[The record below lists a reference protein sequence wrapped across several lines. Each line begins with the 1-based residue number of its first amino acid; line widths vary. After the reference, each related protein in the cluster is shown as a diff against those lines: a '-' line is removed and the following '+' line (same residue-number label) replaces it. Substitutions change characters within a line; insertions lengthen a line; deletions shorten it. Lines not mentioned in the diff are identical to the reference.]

1 MSHVYSVGQDS
12 STKQLERIACT
23 NEDKELQRLL
33 ENNLDL
39 LPGEQINPE
48 DKLRW
53 LLIKREMPVTNP
65 SSGEIWWSIDFFL
78 VDQFG
83 IPTLVE
89 CKRRNDTRSR
99 REVVGQMLEYA
110 ANGRHYWSAS
120 DMRSHAQN
128 AVGDEA
134 SLSSKLREL
143 TGAETDAEVF
153 FASVEQ
159 NLHTSK
165 MRLIFFLEDSPLEL
179 RSVVEFLNGQL
190 KETEVLIVEA
200 RQYRFEN
207 TRIVVPS
214 LFGFTEEARVAKR
227 ESRAETVRAAS
238 VKGEAAFWASIE
250 TAIPNNDWVSRIR
263 DFVAKS
269 SETPGCKVVWITSCI
284 FLFPSYLKRG
294 LFGIKRNGYTPRQR
308 SILRPR
314 TNSCYCAGFP
324 APESVS
330 ARTRDGS
337 RRKRT
342 PPRSLHVLMF
352 PPGTIFGFHTTPQG
366 MECQHPSG
374 AQHRARSRDDFRVG
388 TASHSPALRVDHTR
402 RADSMMVPPQ
412 QLEVAAQQPDSL
424 GFSISR

>member
-1 MSHVYSVGQDS
+1 MSQVYSVGEDS

-48 DKLRW
+48 EKLRW
-53 LLIKREMPVTNP
+53 LIIKREMPVTNP

-120 DMRSHAQN
+120 DMRSYAQN
-128 AVGDEA
+128 AAGDEA
-134 SLSSKLREL
+134 KLAAKLRDL

-165 MRLIFFLEDSPLEL
+165 MRLVFFLEDSPLEL

-227 ESRAETVRAAS
+227 ESRAEIKRAAS
-238 VKGEAAFWASIE
+238 VKGEAAFWTSIE
-250 TAIPNNDWVSRIR
+250 EAIGNNDWVGRIH

-269 SETPGCKVVWITSCI
+269 FKTPGCKVVWITSCI
-284 FLFPSYLKRG
+284 FLFPACLKRG
-294 LFGIKRNGYTPRQR
+294 LFGIKRNGYLELYFGYWHPQKYQDIEDRQVAVR
-308 SILRPR
+308 VEFQRGIESIFNLKF
-314 TNSCYCAGFP
+314 SESQSVGFP
-324 APESVS
+324 QIPPEKWVPLVDELQNLVQRIAPLADAENS
-330 ARTRDGS
+330 
-337 RRKRT
+337 
-342 PPRSLHVLMF
+342 
-352 PPGTIFGFHTTPQG
+352 
-366 MECQHPSG
+366 
-374 AQHRARSRDDFRVG
+374 DDR
-388 TASHSPALRVDHTR
+388 
-402 RADSMMVPPQ
+402 Q
-412 QLEVAAQQPDSL
+412 SL
-424 GFSISR
+424 GVL